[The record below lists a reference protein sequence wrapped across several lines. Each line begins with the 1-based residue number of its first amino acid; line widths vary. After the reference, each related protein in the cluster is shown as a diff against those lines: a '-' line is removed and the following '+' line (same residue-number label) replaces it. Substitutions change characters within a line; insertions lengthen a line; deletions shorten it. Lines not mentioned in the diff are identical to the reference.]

1 MLNKTNYL
9 IDVVKSYHHLHNK
22 NGQCKKIGQCFT
34 KQRFTKKKK
43 KDSTANLILS
53 TSAFG
58 SDHLLVLLVGNGAVV
73 LNGQNT

>member
-43 KDSTANLILS
+43 KRFNSQFNLI
-53 TSAFG
+53 
-58 SDHLLVLLVGNGAVV
+58 DKCIW
-73 LNGQNT
+73 